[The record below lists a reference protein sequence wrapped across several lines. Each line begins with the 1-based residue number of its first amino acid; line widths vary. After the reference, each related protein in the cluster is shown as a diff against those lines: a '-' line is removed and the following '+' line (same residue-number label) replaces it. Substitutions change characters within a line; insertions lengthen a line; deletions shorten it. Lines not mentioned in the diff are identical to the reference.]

1 MAFMKVVP
9 EGNAFGTLTLRR
21 RKKRTMD
28 LILHHFVARHANLVE
43 VRLPKV
49 QDLWSQLAADKFEHE
64 LVDSMVNLYLADKPS
79 IEIHR

>member
-1 MAFMKVVP
+1 M
-9 EGNAFGTLTLRR
+9 
-21 RKKRTMD
+21 MD

-49 QDLWSQLAADKFEHE
+49 QDLWLQLAADKSERE
-64 LVDSMVNLYLADKPS
+64 LADFMANLYSAGKPS